1 VIKIKIPKLSP
12 FDKFLF
18 INFKFLQKKY
28 VKLSKRYSGQMF
40 SIGLLSLV
48 LGIFAMTQYPKTGP
62 MGPPG
67 PQGIKG
73 ERGLQ
78 GYVGNTGPQGPEGP
92 TGPEGQR
99 GFQGETGPRG
109 PMGQVT
115 GLYTKTIEFYCKYGF
130 GYGQQVV
137 TDVSYNSWSQFSP
150 ISVYSTYLKT
160 CSETVYV
167 P

>member
-1 VIKIKIPKLSP
+1 MLVLEKVLKLVSFKIIKIRYN
-12 FDKFLF
+12 KFA
-18 INFKFLQKKY
+18 KKY
-28 VKLSKRYSGQMF
+28 ATQMF

-78 GYVGNTGPQGPEGP
+78 GYVGNTGPQGPSGP
-92 TGPEGQR
+92 QGPEGPR
-99 GFQGETGPRG
+99 GLQGDMGPVG
-109 PMGQVT
+109 PMGQVK
-115 GLYTKTIEFYCKYGF
+115 GLNFKTIKYYCEYGSGF
-130 GYGQQVV
+130 GQKVV
-137 TDVSYNSWSQFSP
+137 TDVTYNS
-150 ISVYSTYLKT
+150 YSTYFPITTSTTYLNT
-160 CSETVYV
+160 CFEVVYV

>member
-1 VIKIKIPKLSP
+1 ML
-12 FDKFLF
+12 KFTKPNLKTF
-18 INFKFLQKKY
+18 NISSIVNTKSIQKNYAAFTK
-28 VKLSKRYSGQMF
+28 KYSGQMF

-62 MGPPG
+62 QGPEG
-67 PQGIKG
+67 PQGLKG
-73 ERGLQ
+73 DRGLQ
-78 GYVGNTGPQGPEGP
+78 GYVGNTGPQGPEGQQ
-92 TGPEGQR
+92 GPEGPR
-99 GFQGETGPRG
+99 GFQGEMGPRG

-137 TDVSYNSWSQFSP
+137 TDVSYNSWSQYTP

>member
-1 VIKIKIPKLSP
+1 MIKFKNFRLNSLSKLPSSSV
-12 FDKFLF
+12 KA
-18 INFKFLQKKY
+18 IQKKY
-28 VKLSKRYSGQMF
+28 STLSKKYYSQMF
-40 SIGLLSLV
+40 TIGLLSLV
-48 LGIFAMTQYPKTGP
+48 LGIFAMTQYPKIGP

-67 PQGIKG
+67 PQGVKG
-73 ERGLQ
+73 DRGLQ
-78 GYVGNTGPQGPEGP
+78 GYVGNTGVQGPEGP

-115 GLYTKTIEFYCKYGF
+115 GLYTKTIEYYCKYGYGF
-130 GYGQQVV
+130 GQQVV